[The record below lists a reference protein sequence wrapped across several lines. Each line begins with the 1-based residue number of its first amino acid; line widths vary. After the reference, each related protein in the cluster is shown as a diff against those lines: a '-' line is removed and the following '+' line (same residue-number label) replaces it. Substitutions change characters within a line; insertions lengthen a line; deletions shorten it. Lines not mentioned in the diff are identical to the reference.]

1 MEKSKA
7 VGGSVSLFSVGL
19 LAPVCPVLPRE
30 MGGLVCAGLLQ
41 TYKVCRGVCGP
52 VLSALVALPVV
63 FLHICCGSAFGSVG
77 PTPNGPAVG
86 P

>member
-52 VLSALVALPVV
+52 VLSALVARRFSPHLLWLR
-63 FLHICCGSAFGSVG
+63 FWQSVG